1 VAWPIDKA
9 EKRAVFSKTSEMRLA
24 GRRAGGELMRKSLAL
39 LTLVASMPGL
49 VFAGDHVVTRQSVDS
64 RLSEAA
70 ASRLADL
77 ATVGRT
83 LDSPAARAAARQ
95 LGSDAGVLKA
105 SMASLSDR
113 ELRDLAVRAQA
124 LQSDPAAGLSSDVN
138 TLLIVFLIVAIVIIV
153 IKAVD

>member
-1 VAWPIDKA
+1 
-9 EKRAVFSKTSEMRLA
+9 
-24 GRRAGGELMRKSLAL
+24 MRKSLAL
-39 LTLVASMPGL
+39 LTLVASMPAL
-49 VFAGDHVVTRQSVDS
+49 VFAGDHVVTRQGVDS

-70 ASRLADL
+70 TSRVADL
-77 ATVGRT
+77 ATVART
-83 LDSPAARAAARQ
+83 LDTPAARAAARQ